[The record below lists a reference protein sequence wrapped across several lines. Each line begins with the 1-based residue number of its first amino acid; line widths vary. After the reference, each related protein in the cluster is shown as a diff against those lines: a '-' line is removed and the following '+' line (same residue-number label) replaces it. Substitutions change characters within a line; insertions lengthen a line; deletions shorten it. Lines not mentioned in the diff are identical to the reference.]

1 MRRYLRV
8 DNTVC
13 HKEYLTMVN
22 VFVDFYILLM
32 ECHTLSFFFLFVTC
46 KEILLKFFLVS
57 NVTNGN
63 NGTYLHHSFLNLAT
77 DEAIGQHDL
86 VAVWATRD
94 C

>member
-13 HKEYLTMVN
+13 HKEYLTMVS

-32 ECHTLSFFFLFVTC
+32 ECHTSFFLSHV
-46 KEILLKFFLVS
+46 KLKFFLVS
-57 NVTNGN
+57 NMTNGN

-77 DEAIGQHDL
+77 DEAIGQQDL

>member
-32 ECHTLSFFFLFVTC
+32 EYHTLLFFFLFVTC
-46 KEILLKFFLVS
+46 KDILLKFFCFLGFFVQQCEKWKQCYISPSFFFS
-57 NVTNGN
+57 N
-63 NGTYLHHSFLNLAT
+63 
-77 DEAIGQHDL
+77 
-86 VAVWATRD
+86 R
-94 C
+94 